1 MREMLKRNLGY
12 KIVSLVLAVLFW
24 LWVNSQGSVQGI
36 YGDQTLT
43 IPLVLRN
50 QPSNIIVMSK
60 LPAVHVRL
68 QGNNPNINVKD
79 LFAYVDLAGGVP
91 GEHNYTVQ
99 MDPQPQIKILD
110 LQPPSL
116 TLQLDSVQEK
126 VLPVQVNLTGTPAD
140 GYKAGQPIVRPSSVN
155 VRGPGSILSALNKA
169 IVEVSLNGKKEA
181 IETSSPILFRD
192 KNGHPVYG
200 PDPSVDVLSSSP
212 SSVDVV
218 VPIQPQGLD
227 SKDIPIRA
235 LYKGSP
241 ASGMVLSSVVA
252 SPASVQVFGTPAA
265 LKGFDALELGPV
277 DVSGL
282 AADKAFPISSEKVSL
297 PEGVSFAVPTT
308 LNILVQIVPG
318 PIEQTVPNL
327 PVTVKNIP
335 AGEEQDQIIPPL
347 SITVKGLP
355 EALNNA
361 TADQI
366 QLWVDAGGLAPGTY
380 PGTRVYWQ
388 LPPGVEMVGTP
399 QVTLSLKTQQPQ

>member
-43 IPLVLRN
+43 ISLVLRN

-60 LPAVHVRL
+60 LPPIHVRL
-68 QGNNPNINVKD
+68 KGNNPNINVKD
-79 LFAYVDLAGGVP
+79 LYAYVDLAGSTP
-91 GEHNYTVQ
+91 GEHNYAVQ

-110 LQPPSL
+110 LQPATL

-126 VLPVQVNLTGTPAD
+126 VLPVQVDLTGTPAD
-140 GYKAGQPIVRPSSVN
+140 GYQAGQPIVKPSSVN
-155 VRGPGSILSALNKA
+155 VRGPGSILSVLNKA
-169 IVEVSLNGKKEA
+169 IVEVSLTGKKET

-192 KNGHPVYG
+192 KKGNPVYG

-235 LYKGSP
+235 LAQGSP
-241 ASGMVLSSVVA
+241 GNGMALSSVV
-252 SPASVQVFGTPAA
+252 SVPANVQVFGTSQA
-265 LKGFDALELGPV
+265 LKGFDALKLGPV
-277 DVSGL
+277 DVTGL
-282 AADKAFPISSEKVSL
+282 TADKSFPISSEKVSL
-297 PEGVSFAVPTT
+297 PDGVTFAAPTT
-308 LNILVQIVPG
+308 FNVLAQIVPG
-318 PIEQTVPNL
+318 PIEKIVSNLTVAVRNL
-327 PVTVKNIP
+327 P
-335 AGEEQDQIIPPL
+335 AGEELDQPIAPI

-355 EALNNA
+355 DALKNA

-366 QLWVDAGGLAPGTY
+366 QLWVDASGLVSGTY

-388 LPPGVEMVGTP
+388 LPPGLEMVGTP
-399 QVTLSLKTQQPQ
+399 QVTLSLKAHPPQ